1 MHNLLQ
7 QSADNAER
15 FITTTVVSKCHCTK
29 KMMLIIKDFSSK
41 CDQIRRKLQ
50 EILNW
55 KLHFW
60 AVRVIWWSKVEKALS
75 YSDSR
80 IADHASN
87 NPEEL
92 LTVLVVEMVC
102 RHSGLGFVFSITLV
116 SKLNYFVL
124 FSLFQESICVVCEK
138 IGCQFVLIFDNFPLN
153 QGSYAFLGGPGPVQ
167 QTNILHIFWLMII
180 RLHSKISAIGL

>member
-1 MHNLLQ
+1 
-7 QSADNAER
+7 
-15 FITTTVVSKCHCTK
+15 
-29 KMMLIIKDFSSK
+29 MLFDEA
-41 CDQIRRKLQ
+41 KL
-50 EILNW
+50 
-55 KLHFW
+55 
-60 AVRVIWWSKVEKALS
+60 RKALS

-80 IADHASN
+80 IVDHASN

-102 RHSGLGFVFSITLV
+102 RHSGLSFVFSITLV

-138 IGCQFVLIFDNFPLN
+138 IGCQFVLIFDNFLLN

-167 QTNILHIFWLMII
+167 QTNILHIF
-180 RLHSKISAIGL
+180 